1 VAGAPRLVVM
11 TGGSAGIG
19 RATALGLAGPGTHLV
34 LLGRSE
40 ERAAEVLEEAW
51 HAGATADFAPVDLAS
66 LESVAEA
73 APTVAAFGA
82 IDLLIADAGVAG
94 VRGAT
99 ADGFEIAFGVNHL
112 GHHLL
117 VRLLMPQVRKATA
130 PRVVVVSSDAHRGA
144 SAIDWDALRRPTR
157 SITGITE
164 YQVSKLCNVLHVRE
178 LARREP
184 EVDVYAVHP
193 GMVATDI
200 WRRVPQPARWL
211 MTRRMLEPEVGA
223 ETVLH
228 CATDPAAAG
237 RSGTYWARMEVQEP
251 SEQAGDDAL
260 AKELWERSE
269 GWTSGFAG

>member
-1 VAGAPRLVVM
+1 M

-19 RATALGLAGPGTHLV
+19 RATALGLAGPGTHLM

-40 ERAAEVLEEAW
+40 ERAAAVLEEAW
-51 HAGATADFAPVDLAS
+51 HAGAMADFVPIDLAS
-66 LESVAEA
+66 LDSIAEA
-73 APTVAAFGA
+73 ATTVAALGP

-94 VRGAT
+94 VRGVT
-99 ADGFEIAFGVNHL
+99 TDGFEVAFGVNHL

-117 VRLLMPQVRKATA
+117 VHLLLPRIRQARA

-144 SAIDWDALRRPTR
+144 QGIDWDALRRPTR
-157 SITGITE
+157 SITGIVE

-184 EVDVYAVHP
+184 EIDVYAVHP

-211 MTRRMLEPEVGA
+211 MTRRMVEPEVGA

-228 CATDPAAAG
+228 CATAPDAAG
-237 RSGTYWARMEVQEP
+237 RSGTYWADLEVCEP
-251 SEQAGDDAL
+251 SEPARDDAL
-260 AKELWERSE
+260 ARELWERSE
-269 GWTSGFAG
+269 EWASGFAG